1 MTKKEFR
8 VYMFLPSE
16 RERTLRWIERLEKKL
31 SDIPTVKTKVQ
42 SSQKEW
48 PYIPTH
54 VTVDAVEPVR
64 ADSIRKDLRRA
75 HNRLTAIERR
85 LDKLDNMIATI
96 EDSRTRQILTER
108 YLEGRKLKDVALRFD
123 LTDQHVIRI
132 INGAIKNF

>member
-1 MTKKEFR
+1 MTKKEFKA
-8 VYMFLPSE
+8 YAFLPQEKE
-16 RERTLRWIERLEKKL
+16 RCIHRIERLEKSL
-31 SDIPTVKTKVQ
+31 ADVPTVKTKVQ

-48 PYIPTH
+48 PYIQTH

-85 LDKLDNMIATI
+85 LDRLDSMIATI

-123 LTDQHVIRI
+123 LTDQWVMRL
-132 INGAIKNF
+132 INEAIKNF